1 MITALLLN
9 LFFCGVL
16 CVAMAYLS
24 NILGPKKTL
33 GGDKAMPYETGMP
46 PVAPAFGRMTSTYQR
61 FAVLFVV
68 FDVDLAFLV
77 PFVLLRP
84 EAGAR
89 ELLVLTG
96 FVTLV
101 ALTLAVVW
109 RQGALECD

>member
-9 LFFCGVL
+9 LLFCLALGVG
-16 CVAMAYLS
+16 MAFAS
-24 NILGPKKTL
+24 NLLGPKKTMA
-33 GGDKAMPYETGMP
+33 GDKSMPYETGMP

-84 EAGAR
+84 EAGLR
-89 ELLVLTG
+89 ELAVLTA

>member
-1 MITALLLN
+1 MMAALLIN
-9 LFFCGVL
+9 LVFCGAI
-16 CVAMAYLS
+16 CVVMAFLS
-24 NILGPKKTL
+24 NILGPKKTMA
-33 GGDKAMPYETGMP
+33 GDKAMPFETGMP

-89 ELLVLTG
+89 ELWVLTA

-101 ALTLAVVW
+101 GLTLAVVW

>member
-1 MITALLLN
+1 MIAALLLN
-9 LFFCGVL
+9 LLFCGVL
-16 CVAMAYLS
+16 CVAMAFLS
-24 NILGPKKTL
+24 NVLGKKKSM

-61 FAVLFVV
+61 FAILFVV

-89 ELLVLTG
+89 ELWVLTG
-96 FVTLV
+96 FLTLV